1 MKIFFLTSL
10 KLCLV
15 ATKFNISNIQKVT
28 PDDHHDDDHTDMS
41 ETKLKSYHQFVTCYN
56 NEQLSEV
63 LGNKFKTTDYIPDLK
78 TISFDNMISS
88 CNVTGVWLFY
98 DRVNYS
104 GSTTFWAFGYNFSVK
119 IPEFFNNKAISLRDV
134 GAPDDWKA
142 SSLNLYSNVNFT
154 NEEEFA
160 YGDIPEI
167 KIKAKSVIVTG
178 CEPWAVYQEKN
189 YQGQFSCIYP
199 SDTKKCTPGLYP
211 TIHKLELVEK
221 ISSARR
227 GCQEGSP
234 IKTHLGAIWRHSAS
248 GAFGLLCPSCNK
260 SSFQR

>member
-1 MKIFFLTSL
+1 MMKIFFLTSL

-28 PDDHHDDDHTDMS
+28 PDVHHDDDHTDMS

-104 GSTTFWAFGYNFSVK
+104 GSTTFWAIFLSKSQNSSIIRQSV
-119 IPEFFNNKAISLRDV
+119 
-134 GAPDDWKA
+134 
-142 SSLNLYSNVNFT
+142 
-154 NEEEFA
+154 
-160 YGDIPEI
+160 
-167 KIKAKSVIVTG
+167 
-178 CEPWAVYQEKN
+178 
-189 YQGQFSCIYP
+189 
-199 SDTKKCTPGLYP
+199 SDL
-211 TIHKLELVEK
+211 LELLMIGRQAV
-221 ISSARR
+221 
-227 GCQEGSP
+227 
-234 IKTHLGAIWRHSAS
+234 
-248 GAFGLLCPSCNK
+248 
-260 SSFQR
+260 

>member
-1 MKIFFLTSL
+1 MGDGKGFGNKIRLFPFCDIQNKSIKKMMKIFFLTSL

-56 NEQLSEV
+56 NEQL
-63 LGNKFKTTDYIPDLK
+63 NLK

-104 GSTTFWAFGYNFSVK
+104 GSTTFWAIGYNFSVK
-119 IPEFFNNKAISLRDV
+119 IPEFFNNKAISLRFV

-142 SSLNLYSNVNFT
+142 SSLNLYSDVNFT
-154 NEEEFA
+154 REEEFA
-160 YGDIPEI
+160 YGDPEI
-167 KIKAKSVIVTG
+167 KIKAKSV
-178 CEPWAVYQEKN
+178 
-189 YQGQFSCIYP
+189 
-199 SDTKKCTPGLYP
+199 
-211 TIHKLELVEK
+211 
-221 ISSARR
+221 
-227 GCQEGSP
+227 
-234 IKTHLGAIWRHSAS
+234 
-248 GAFGLLCPSCNK
+248 
-260 SSFQR
+260 

>member
-1 MKIFFLTSL
+1 MMKIFFLTSL

-28 PDDHHDDDHTDMS
+28 LDDDHTDMS

-104 GSTTFWAFGYNFSVK
+104 GSTTFWAIGYNFSVK
-119 IPEFFNNKAISLRDV
+119 IPEFFNNKAISLRFV

-142 SSLNLYSNVNFT
+142 SSLNLYSDVNFT
-154 NEEEFA
+154 REEEFA

-178 CEPWAVYQEKN
+178 CEPWTVYQESIVTNREFRMNKN
-189 YQGQFSCIYP
+189 SICSENMNIICGQGSY
-199 SDTKKCTPGLYP
+199 SNKHLT
-211 TIHKLELVEK
+211 
-221 ISSARR
+221 RR
-227 GCQEGSP
+227 G
-234 IKTHLGAIWRHSAS
+234 I
-248 GAFGLLCPSCNK
+248 FGVNLLFK
-260 SSFQR
+260 Y